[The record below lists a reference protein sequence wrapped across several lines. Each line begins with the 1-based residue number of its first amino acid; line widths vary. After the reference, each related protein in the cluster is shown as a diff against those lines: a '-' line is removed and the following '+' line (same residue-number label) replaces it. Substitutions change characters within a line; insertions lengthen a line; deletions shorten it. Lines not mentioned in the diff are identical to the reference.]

1 MKPQPASEKPG
12 LKVLLCDSSPNWGG
26 QQYRLVREAQ
36 RLQERG
42 HEVLVLCGSR
52 SEVAARLPALA
63 PRVPLVTIR
72 SWGGLFGLIDFLW
85 KTGRW
90 NPDIIHTHSDQDAI
104 WAFIFHLAGRT
115 VIHSRHMTVPP
126 HMPVLK
132 KLPFHSGCSR
142 IIASAEFI
150 KRDMS
155 AVTGIPES
163 RVDVI
168 GEGVDLKEF
177 HPGVCG
183 RGIREEFGIPED
195 APVFGMIAMIRR
207 DKGHKHFLKAAAEV
221 LKQFP
226 AARFLIVGDG
236 EERQVRKL
244 TQRVLKEF
252 PGQPSPVIL
261 AGYREDVP
269 EILSAIDVL
278 VVPSLHEAQT
288 IVIPQAFATGKPVIA
303 SEVGGIPEIVT
314 NEENGLLVPAG
325 DDREL
330 ASAMLR
336 LAGSPELRHRLGAA
350 GLDLARRELVFD
362 RKVELLIASYLRAAG
377 RESVTGPG

>member
-1 MKPQPASEKPG
+1 MKHASERPG

-26 QQYRLVREAQ
+26 QQYRLAREA
-36 RLQERG
+36 LWMHKRG
-42 HEVLVLCGSR
+42 HRVLVLCGSR
-52 SEVAARLPALA
+52 SELAARVRREAPGVALE
-63 PRVPLVTIR
+63 TIR
-72 SWGGLFGLIDFLW
+72 SWGGPLGLLEFLW
-85 KTGRW
+85 KIGRW
-90 NPDIIHTHSDQDAI
+90 NPDIIHTHSGQDAI
-104 WAFIFHLAGRT
+104 WASLFHFAGRT

-126 HMPVLK
+126 HMRALK

-142 IIASAEFI
+142 MIASAAFI
-150 KRDMS
+150 KNDLA

-163 RVDVI
+163 RVDVV

-177 HPGVCG
+177 HPGVSG

-195 APVFGMIAMIRR
+195 APVFGMIAMVRA
-207 DKGHKHFLKAAAEV
+207 DKGHKHFLKAATEV

-236 EERQVRKL
+236 EEVQVSKL
-244 TQRVLKEF
+244 ARWVLEEF
-252 PGQPSPVIL
+252 PQQPSPVIL

-269 EILSAIDVL
+269 EILAAIDVL
-278 VVPSLHEAQT
+278 VVPSLREAQT

-314 NEENGLLVPAG
+314 HEVSGLLVRAA

-330 ASAMLR
+330 AAAMGR
-336 LAGSPELRHRLGAA
+336 LAGSPELRHRLGGA
-350 GLDLARRELVFD
+350 GLEFARRELVFE
-362 RKVELLIASYLRAAG
+362 RKMELLVASYLEAAG
-377 RESVTGPG
+377 RVSGADPG